1 MPHQALPIVAILCT
15 KLILLAAAAGQTELN
30 VTVNTQGYQNYFLRQ
45 NNTSV
50 VTLLSASPGIT
61 QRLLVA
67 TPAGN
72 SGAFSYFNST
82 DNNTSFHIA
91 LVNSSLHTAQQGS
104 NSGIAGMLSFS
115 SNATLTRAIV
125 GSVRT
130 MRDYVEGSGLTHDTF
145 SHTLIQQ
152 GPSILLSYHYINGS
166 NSVNLTFTPADT
178 QTTLS
183 PLPDGNFSV
192 TVAGSDGLVNF
203 TWISTEEQL
212 PGYSPA
218 ELFMPDSNL
227 ANTSEAQQ
235 VCFAACMPNL
245 GIDPGWLCCVLS
257 SMKEALKARTVYKAL
272 STVHYRSPTHAPG
285 ALLHMPHCPPAHAP
299 YCAPAHALTALL
311 HMPHTALLHMPHT
324 ALLHMPQ
331 LSRCLQILHSDCI
344 PSQLAELL
352 EAPNVIIGMN
362 AANNF
367 LC

>member
-1 MPHQALPIVAILCT
+1 MPHQALPILAVFCT
-15 KLILLAAAAGQTELN
+15 KLLVLAAAAAAAAQTELN

-45 NNTSV
+45 DNTSV

-82 DNNTSFHIA
+82 DNTTSFQIA
-91 LVNSSLHTAQQGS
+91 LINSSLHTVQQGS
-104 NSGIAGMLSFS
+104 NSGIAGTLSFS
-115 SNATLTRAIV
+115 SNATLTRAVV

-130 MRDYVEGSGLTHDTF
+130 MRDYVEGNGLTHDIF
-145 SHTLIQQ
+145 SHSLIQQ

-166 NSVNLTFTPADT
+166 NSVNLTYTPADA

-183 PLPDGNFSV
+183 PLPDGNFSI

-245 GIDPGWLCCVLS
+245 GTDPGWLCCVLS
-257 SMKEALKARTVYKAL
+257 SMKQALKARTVYKAL
-272 STVHYRSPTHAPG
+272 STVQVSPSCTCPNCPPVHAPVV
-285 ALLHMPHCPPAHAP
+285 LLHMPQLPSCTCPNCPPAHAP
-299 YCAPAHALTALL
+299 YCPPAHALTAAAPIVPLL
-311 HMPHTALLHMPHT
+311 TDLAFRLHTLT
-324 ALLHMPQ
+324 A
-331 LSRCLQILHSDCI
+331 
-344 PSQLAELL
+344 
-352 EAPNVIIGMN
+352 G
-362 AANNF
+362 
-367 LC
+367 